1 MKTIK
6 FTLLVVISLTTCFI
20 LNACGNGNKQE
31 STTSST
37 SKVTQTTK
45 SSEKSEAE
53 TSSTKEKATANSS
66 SQDSKASQKDTGNSS
81 NQDANTNQKE
91 DTTTQM
97 ATATMDIQA
106 IAGGDFSS
114 VAGTWANDL
123 GDQLTFK
130 ADGTSIFKKNDGKEI
145 ANNTLYDGKIQD
157 GKYVVGFGYASAG
170 SSDPLFFIPKGAPM
184 PVTGNECPKEQLQL
198 GSDSTYAAQHPYYR
212 VAN

>member
-1 MKTIK
+1 MKMIK
-6 FTLLVVISLTTCFI
+6 FTLLVVMSLATCFF
-20 LNACGNGNKQE
+20 LSACGNKQE
-31 STTSST
+31 SATSSS

-45 SSEKSEAE
+45 SSEKSE
-53 TSSTKEKATANSS
+53 TSSTMEKA
-66 SQDSKASQKDTGNSS
+66 TGNSS
-81 NQDANTNQKE
+81 KQDANTNQKE

-97 ATATMDIQA
+97 ATASMDIQA

-114 VAGTWANDL
+114 VAGTWTNDL
-123 GDQLTFK
+123 GEQLTFK

>member
-1 MKTIK
+1 MIK
-6 FTLLVVISLTTCFI
+6 FTLLVVMSLATCFF
-20 LNACGNGNKQE
+20 LSACGNKQE
-31 STTSST
+31 SATSSS

-45 SSEKSEAE
+45 SSEKSE
-53 TSSTKEKATANSS
+53 TSSTMEKA
-66 SQDSKASQKDTGNSS
+66 TGNSS
-81 NQDANTNQKE
+81 KQDANTNQKE

-97 ATATMDIQA
+97 ATASMDIQA

-114 VAGTWANDL
+114 VAGTWTNDL
-123 GDQLTFK
+123 GEQLTFK

>member
-31 STTSST
+31 STTSSS

-45 SSEKSEAE
+45 SSEKSE
-53 TSSTKEKATANSS
+53 TSSTREKVTANSS
-66 SQDSKASQKDTGNSS
+66 SQDSKANQIDTANSS
-81 NQDANTNQKE
+81 NQDANANQKD
-91 DTTTQM
+91 DTTIQTT
-97 ATATMDIQA
+97 TASMDIQA

-114 VAGTWANDL
+114 VAGTWTNDL

-130 ADGTSIFKKNDGKEI
+130 ADGTSVFKKNDGKEI

-157 GKYVVGFGYASAG
+157 GKYIVSFGYASAG

-184 PVTGNECPKEQLQL
+184 PFTGNECPKEQLQL

>member
-1 MKTIK
+1 M
-6 FTLLVVISLTTCFI
+6 SLATCFF
-20 LNACGNGNKQE
+20 LSACGNKQE

-53 TSSTKEKATANSS
+53 TSSTREKVTANSS
-66 SQDSKASQKDTGNSS
+66 SQDSKANQIDTGNSS

-91 DTTTQM
+91 DTTTHM
-97 ATATMDIQA
+97 ATASMDIQA

-114 VAGTWANDL
+114 VAGTWTNDL

-130 ADGTSIFKKNDGKEI
+130 ADGTSIFKKNVGKEI
-145 ANNTLYDGKIQD
+145 SNNTLYDGKIQD

-184 PVTGNECPKEQLQL
+184 PVTGNECLKEQLQL

>member
-1 MKTIK
+1 MKIIK
-6 FTLLVVISLTTCFI
+6 FTLLVVMSLATCFF
-20 LNACGNGNKQE
+20 LSACGNKQE
-31 STTSST
+31 SATSSS

-66 SQDSKASQKDTGNSS
+66 SQDSKANQIDTGNSS

-97 ATATMDIQA
+97 ATASMDIQA

-114 VAGTWANDL
+114 VAGTWTNDL

>member
-1 MKTIK
+1 LLQKGELVMKTIK
-6 FTLLVVISLTTCFI
+6 FTFLVVMSLATCFF
-20 LNACGNGNKQE
+20 LSACGNKQE
-31 STTSST
+31 SATSSS

-45 SSEKSEAE
+45 SSEKSE
-53 TSSTKEKATANSS
+53 TSSTMEKA
-66 SQDSKASQKDTGNSS
+66 TGNSS
-81 NQDANTNQKE
+81 KQDANTNQKE

-97 ATATMDIQA
+97 ATASMDIQA

-114 VAGTWANDL
+114 VAGTWTNDL

-198 GSDSTYAAQHPYYR
+198 GSDATYAAQHPYYR

>member
-1 MKTIK
+1 MKMIK
-6 FTLLVVISLTTCFI
+6 FTLLVVMSLATCFF
-20 LNACGNGNKQE
+20 LSACGNKQE
-31 STTSST
+31 SATSSS

-45 SSEKSEAE
+45 SSEKSE
-53 TSSTKEKATANSS
+53 TSSTMEKA
-66 SQDSKASQKDTGNSS
+66 TGNSS
-81 NQDANTNQKE
+81 KQDANTNQKE

-97 ATATMDIQA
+97 ATASMDIQA

>member
-1 MKTIK
+1 MKIIK
-6 FTLLVVISLTTCFI
+6 FTLLVVMSLVTCFF
-20 LNACGNGNKQE
+20 LSACGNKQE
-31 STTSST
+31 SATSSS

-45 SSEKSEAE
+45 SSEKSA
-53 TSSTKEKATANSS
+53 TSSTKEKAMANSS
-66 SQDSKASQKDTGNSS
+66 SQDSKASQQDTGSS
-81 NQDANTNQKE
+81 SNTNQKE

-97 ATATMDIQA
+97 ATASMDIQA

-157 GKYVVGFGYASAG
+157 GKYVVSFGYASAG

-198 GSDSTYAAQHPYYR
+198 GSDSTYASQHPYYR

>member
-6 FTLLVVISLTTCFI
+6 FTLLVVISLTTSFI

-66 SQDSKASQKDTGNSS
+66 K
-81 NQDANTNQKE
+81 QDANTNQKE

-97 ATATMDIQA
+97 ATASMDIQA

-114 VAGTWANDL
+114 VAGTWTNDL
-123 GDQLTFK
+123 CDQLTFK

>member
-6 FTLLVVISLTTCFI
+6 FTFLVVMSLATCFF
-20 LNACGNGNKQE
+20 LSACGNKQE
-31 STTSST
+31 SATSSS

-45 SSEKSEAE
+45 SSEKSE
-53 TSSTKEKATANSS
+53 TSSTMEKA
-66 SQDSKASQKDTGNSS
+66 TGNSS
-81 NQDANTNQKE
+81 KQDANTNQKE

-97 ATATMDIQA
+97 ATASMDIQA

-114 VAGTWANDL
+114 VAGTWTNDL

-198 GSDSTYAAQHPYYR
+198 GSDATYAAQHPYYR

>member
-1 MKTIK
+1 LLQKGELVMKTIK
-6 FTLLVVISLTTCFI
+6 FTFLVVMSLATCFF
-20 LNACGNGNKQE
+20 LSACGNKQE
-31 STTSST
+31 SATSSS

-45 SSEKSEAE
+45 SSEKSE
-53 TSSTKEKATANSS
+53 TSSTMEKA
-66 SQDSKASQKDTGNSS
+66 TGNSS
-81 NQDANTNQKE
+81 KQDANTNQKE

-97 ATATMDIQA
+97 ATASMDIQA

-157 GKYVVGFGYASAG
+157 GKYVVSFGYASAG

-198 GSDSTYAAQHPYYR
+198 GSDATYAAQHPYYR